1 MKRYSGLFITGEG
14 NELTHY
20 IGGADNDKPADSD
33 ADHTTG
39 YRDEIVTGVR
49 LLRGNIGRDNTT
61 IDVSHVRGTRPACTA
76 APLQHHENH
85 TMFLPLIP
93 LCFLIQ

>member
-39 YRDEIVTGVR
+39 CRDEIVTGVR
-49 LLRGNIGRDNTT
+49 LLRGNTGRDNTT
-61 IDVSHVRGTRPACTA
+61 IDVSHVPERALPVRLTRFNTVK
-76 APLQHHENH
+76 
-85 TMFLPLIP
+85 TI
-93 LCFLIQ
+93 LCFSH